1 MSKYTI
7 YAGDERPPFITG
19 QTLEKGQ
26 GQTTIAQGSKKI
38 VYAIRPGDV
47 GFPNMTEAWGIRLN
61 KNGEIPETPIAV
73 TDTLNYTGKIK
84 WLEWGK
90 EGGCAITARWLRGY
104 NTLDYQYQ
112 KLVLKADDKLKDSF
126 EEAFMVLKT
135 GLNEFD
141 ETTDALMVEH
151 LKIHNVNKNS
161 VSKNPEFGFTMFLE
175 KNEQEIE
182 EKTSK
187 AIDSKFDAIGFV
199 KEAAKDNSLS
209 SLRNLKKAV
218 ERLIKGEVTD
228 ENLYSTLLSLADA
241 QPENFLAHVEEHKKF
256 ISNIFVKAEAYKL
269 LDLTKNGMI
278 AAGSDSKQ
286 LIGQNIPAKGNAML
300 DWLLAH
306 CFEEQ
311 ANNTIFS
318 LKEITDKQK

>member
-1 MSKYTI
+1 MGKYTI

-19 QTLEKGQ
+19 QTLEKGS
-26 GQTTIAQGSKKI
+26 GQTAVAQGSKKI

-47 GFPNMTEAWGIRLN
+47 GFPNMTEAWGVRLD
-61 KNGEIPETPIAV
+61 KDGKVPTTPIAV

-84 WLEWGK
+84 WLKWG
-90 EGGCAITARWLRGY
+90 EQGGCAIMARWLSGY

-126 EEAFMVLKT
+126 EEAFISLRT

-141 ETTDALMVEH
+141 ETNDALKIEH
-151 LKIHNVNKNS
+151 LKIHNINRDS
-161 VSKNPEFGFTMFLE
+161 SSKNPEFVYSMYFE
-175 KNEQEIE
+175 KSDE
-182 EKTSK
+182 EVAEKSSKT
-187 AIDSKFDAIGFV
+187 IDSKFDAIGIV
-199 KEAAKDNSLS
+199 KEAAKDNSLH
-209 SLRNLKKAV
+209 SLKNLKTAV
-218 ERLIKGEVTD
+218 SKLISTDVTD
-228 ENLYSTLLSLADA
+228 ENIYQTLLNLADTK
-241 QPENFLAHVEEHKKF
+241 PEDFLGHIQEHKKF

-278 AAGSDSKQ
+278 AAGKDSKE

-306 CFEEQ
+306 CFEHD